1 MDTTTDNLNLNEFNK
16 PALPSFLNVL
26 TILTFIGS
34 ALQILGAGWTFFS
47 VKSSYEQKDKLVEQM
62 NTPGVPNFAKKMMG
76 DPQEF
81 IMTITKSYENRI
93 PILLVTLVAA
103 ALCIWG
109 AIQMRALKKQGF
121 MVYTAGQII
130 GLLASLIFV
139 GFFMAKGFAF
149 MFGVAIVI
157 LFVGMYA
164 ANRKHLIY

>member
-1 MDTTTDNLNLNEFNK
+1 MDTTTDNLDLNEFNK

-34 ALQILGAGWTFFS
+34 ALQILGGGWNFFNA
-47 VKSSYEQKDKLVEQM
+47 KSAYEQKDMVLEQM
-62 NTPGVPNFAKKMMG
+62 NKPEMPSIARKMMG

-81 IMTITKSYENRI
+81 LMTITKSYENRI
-93 PILLVTLVAA
+93 PIFLVTLVAA

-109 AIQMRALKKQGF
+109 AVQMRALKKQGF
-121 MVYTAGQII
+121 LIYTAGQII

-139 GFFMAKGFAF
+139 GFFMAKGFGF
-149 MFGVAIVI
+149 MIGAAIVI

>member
-34 ALQILGAGWTFFS
+34 ALQILGAVWTFIS
-47 VKSSYEQKDKLVEQM
+47 SKSTYDKKDALVEQM
-62 NTPGVPNFAKKMMG
+62 NTPGMPSFAKKMMG

-81 IMTITKSYENRI
+81 LMTITKSYENRI
-93 PILLVTLVAA
+93 PILLVTLVSAT
-103 ALCIWG
+103 LCIWG
-109 AIQMRALKKQGF
+109 AMQMRALKKQGF
-121 MVYTAGQII
+121 VIYTAGQLI

-149 MFGVAIVI
+149 MIGVAIVV

-164 ANRKHLIY
+164 ANRKHLVN